1 MTTACDRAFYLT
13 LSTLLFWI
21 FVSDIMWL
29 WNIVLTLASRQTD
42 YYSEVYQSSSLE
54 YIYPKIAP

>member
-13 LSTLLFWI
+13 QSTLLFWI

>member
-21 FVSDIMWL
+21 FVTNFMAVD
-29 WNIVLTLASRQTD
+29 IVLTLASRQTD
-42 YYSEVYQSSSLE
+42 YYSEVYQPSSLE